1 MDRQHP
7 KLTRRG
13 ARANPRESAMSDH
26 PAAVPGLLD
35 CPTCG
40 LTQAV
45 GVLPAGARAQCVRCN
60 AFIARRG
67 SGNLNQ
73 RALCFA
79 LTALLLLLPA
89 CRYPILEVTAFG
101 DTRAYTVLSGARAL
115 WQSAMWPLAIPVAL
129 MSVVLPFCLIAA
141 LLALGLA
148 RAVEMPAMVARLRRV
163 CGFLATWSIV
173 DVYLLAVFI
182 AVVKLAQMAAAAPAV
197 GALFLLGLVVSL
209 ALALRS
215 VDLDRPQE
223 LRAAHEA
230 GAAPE
235 AGPRPPSPESLNRT
249 LALTLAALILFIPAN
264 VFPMLTVIAMG
275 STQTDTVFDGVLA
288 LWQAGMWPL
297 ALIVMCASIVIP
309 LIKIAVL
316 LFLVLSIGIRTR
328 RLERTRIYRFIEGIG
343 RWSMLDVYLVS
354 LVVAVSNLGALSSAH
369 ADVGALAF
377 AAVVIVTI
385 AATRQ
390 FDPRLIWRSDE
401 TA

>member
-1 MDRQHP
+1 
-7 KLTRRG
+7 
-13 ARANPRESAMSDH
+13 MSD
-26 PAAVPGLLD
+26 PAAAAPGLLE
-35 CPTCG
+35 CQTCG

-45 GVLPAGARAQCVRCN
+45 GALSAGARAQCACCD
-60 AFIARRG
+60 ALLARHAAG
-67 SGNLNQ
+67 DANQ
-73 RALCFA
+73 RVLSFA
-79 LTALLLLLPA
+79 LTALLLFLPT
-89 CRYPILEVTAFG
+89 CRYPILEVTALG

-115 WQSAMWPLAIPVAL
+115 WQSVMWPLAIPVAL
-129 MSVVLPFCLIAA
+129 MSIILPFCLIAA
-141 LLALGLA
+141 LLAMALA
-148 RAVEMPAMVARLRRV
+148 RALEMPEPVPWLRRI

-182 AVVKLAQMAAAAPAV
+182 AIVKIAQMADAAPAV
-197 GALFLLGLVVSL
+197 GALFLLGLVVAL

-223 LRAAHEA
+223 LPAAREA
-230 GAAPE
+230 GGAAGASP
-235 AGPRPPSPESLNRT
+235 PPPSPESLNRT
-249 LALTLAALILFIPAN
+249 LALALAALILFIPAN

-275 STQTDTVFDGVLA
+275 STQTDTVFDGMLA

-309 LIKIAVL
+309 LVKIAVL

-328 RLERTRIYRFIEGIG
+328 RPERTRIYRFIGGIG

-354 LVVAVSNLGALSSAH
+354 LVVAVSNLGVLSSAH

-377 AAVVIVTI
+377 AAVVIITI

-390 FDPRLIWRSDE
+390 FDPRLIWRGAE
-401 TA
+401 AA

>member
-1 MDRQHP
+1 
-7 KLTRRG
+7 
-13 ARANPRESAMSDH
+13 
-26 PAAVPGLLD
+26 
-35 CPTCG
+35 
-40 LTQAV
+40 
-45 GVLPAGARAQCVRCN
+45 
-60 AFIARRG
+60 
-67 SGNLNQ
+67 
-73 RALCFA
+73 
-79 LTALLLLLPA
+79 
-89 CRYPILEVTAFG
+89 
-101 DTRAYTVLSGARAL
+101 
-115 WQSAMWPLAIPVAL
+115 
-129 MSVVLPFCLIAA
+129 
-141 LLALGLA
+141 
-148 RAVEMPAMVARLRRV
+148 
-163 CGFLATWSIV
+163 
-173 DVYLLAVFI
+173 
-182 AVVKLAQMAAAAPAV
+182 
-197 GALFLLGLVVSL
+197 
-209 ALALRS
+209 
-215 VDLDRPQE
+215 
-223 LRAAHEA
+223 
-230 GAAPE
+230 
-235 AGPRPPSPESLNRT
+235 
-249 LALTLAALILFIPAN
+249 
-264 VFPMLTVIAMG
+264 MLTVIAMG